1 MTGRTMRARGIIFAG
16 LLSALAACG
25 GGGDE
30 PPNVVPEEANG
41 QVVERSRADQV
52 AAERRERERQRL
64 AALEENDFVYFRYA
78 PDTSG
83 EQPRA
88 CLVFSKP
95 LNPDT
100 DYSTYIEM
108 RPAVRP
114 AYDVD
119 GRELCLEGLDFARSY
134 TATILEGLPSAEG
147 ETIEREED
155 VQISFEDRP
164 PYVGFSG
171 SGVILPRENADG
183 LAIETVNVEA
193 VDVKVYRVNDR
204 ALAFKSIGQG
214 EDAPQGRYS
223 YLYGEDDP
231 RDVSTEV
238 WSGTMDIDNVVNAP
252 VTTVFPLPD
261 VIGEL
266 KPGSYFVEINDA
278 VELDQYE
285 GPAASARRWIMLTD
299 LALTAYRGE
308 NGVDVTLRS
317 LQDGE
322 VLPNTR
328 VQLIAYNNEV
338 LGQAETGEDGRVR
351 FDAPL
356 LAGTGNSAPRMLMAF
371 GAKGDLA
378 VLDLTRAPIDLSEQN
393 TGGRRTPG
401 VVDGYIYAERGIYR
415 PGETVHLT
423 ALMRDRAGDAIENRA
438 GTLVLYRPNGLVA
451 DRYRFPSASGGGLQ
465 WDYTL
470 SDSASRGMWRVAMEI
485 DGAGEAG
492 SHRFSVE
499 DFVPQ
504 RIAVELEADDD
515 TAIGANGSRTVEV
528 DSRFLYGAPGAG
540 LTVQAQSRIEVDPS
554 PFEAFS
560 GYTFGRHDES
570 FGEQIIDITDQTTDG
585 AGKAMIR
592 LSPGNRA
599 RDADRP
605 LRLNTTVS
613 VLEPGGRAV
622 TESVRIPYRPRDLYV
637 GIKSDFK
644 GRAAEGKPASFELAA
659 VSGEG
664 SIVDTRLNW
673 KVIDIDYHYDWYRE
687 DGRWRW
693 RRSRTVSTV
702 NEGVVS
708 TDGTTQTISVDGLD
722 WGQHELIVSAEG
734 SSAESSTGFYVGWG
748 GYVSDDGVE
757 APDRVQ
763 VVLQEQ
769 RVVAGRPVALTVIPP
784 YDGEA
789 QIVVATDKVI
799 SVETRDVSTEGTQF
813 TLPVT
818 EEWGEGAYIL
828 VNVYTPRDPVVQSK
842 PRRAVGVGYVPLDMD
857 DRTFELE
864 IDAPEIVR
872 PRREQT
878 VKVDISGG
886 PREPVWLTVA
896 AVDEGILRLTKYQSP
911 DPVKYYFGKKAL
923 GVDIFDDY
931 GRLLDPN
938 LGLPAE
944 VRTGGDQLGGEGLS
958 VVPTK
963 SVTLFSGL
971 VEVGRSGEAEIT
983 FDVPEFNG
991 ELRLMAV
998 AWSKSG
1004 LGAASK
1010 PMTVRDQAPAE
1021 LILPRFLAPGDEALA
1036 TVSIDNIE
1044 LESGVFNASLDVSD
1058 PLDVPATE
1066 VSRTIPQGK
1075 RVDEGILIQS
1085 SATGISDVRLS
1096 VDGPDNYA
1104 VTRNYQIQTRS
1115 PWLPATSIS
1124 TAMMEAGDS
1133 WSIPD
1138 TLLANY
1144 VADSAEVTITF
1155 SSLPLD
1161 ANALYTSLARYPYG
1175 CTEQTVSRAM
1185 PLLYEEQLVAMG
1197 ADETAREPAR
1207 AQVQEAVTRILN
1219 RQSGDGAFGLW
1230 REGDRNASP
1239 WLGAYT
1245 SDFLYRANAEGY
1257 EVPDEALDRAYQSL
1271 RQIAQGDAWRV
1282 YGYDTDVWES
1292 RWHDD
1297 TEQKLMR
1304 RSSAYALYVLA
1315 KAGKADMSRLRYLHD
1330 RELDEMESPLARAH
1344 LAAALSYM
1352 GDRSRAK
1359 SAFDAAEE
1367 ALGYV
1372 NDGDYYQTPLRDLA
1386 GILSLAAE
1394 TGFNDHVARL
1404 AERLGLDAPDPSE
1417 LTTQEKAFA
1426 LLAVNGMRGEE
1437 EADGFSLT
1445 VDGLGRGNNNDHRY
1459 QLTADQASSDVSFSL
1474 GERST
1479 PVFRT
1484 VMVRGE
1490 PSSPPPAVSSRL
1502 QIAKSITNMTGGR
1515 VDLGK
1520 VRQGDKMVVSMLIT
1534 PEQRRTNPII
1544 VADLLPAGFEIETV
1558 LTNADGNRSG
1568 GQSDGAFSWLGEI
1581 DTANTAEARD
1591 DRFVAAIDVRS
1602 EQVRLA
1608 YVVRAVTPGAF
1619 VMPGANAEDMYRPE
1633 VFARSA
1639 PGRVTIDTQSAGTGG
1654 QQ

>member
-1 MTGRTMRARGIIFAG
+1 MTRRTNRARGFFLAG
-16 LLSALAACG
+16 LLAALAACG
-25 GGGDE
+25 GGDE
-30 PPNVVPEEANG
+30 PPTDVTEQAEG

-64 AALEENDFVYFRYA
+64 AAQEENDFAYFRYA

-83 EQPRA
+83 DQPRA

-95 LNPDT
+95 LDPDT
-100 DYSTYIEM
+100 DYSTYVEM

-114 AYDVD
+114 AYNVD

-147 ETIEREED
+147 AEIQREED

-164 PYVGFSG
+164 PYVGFAG
-171 SGVILPRENADG
+171 SGVILPREDADG
-183 LAIETVNVEA
+183 LAIETVNVEK
-193 VDVKVYRVNDR
+193 VGVTVYRVNDR
-204 ALAFKSIGQG
+204 ALAFKDISQG
-214 EDAPQGRYS
+214 ENAPEGRYS
-223 YLYGEDDP
+223 YLYGEEDP
-231 RDVSTEV
+231 RDVSSEV
-238 WSGTMDIDNVVNAP
+238 WSGSMEIDNVTNAP

-266 KPGSYFVEINDA
+266 QPGAYFVELKDA
-278 VELDQYE
+278 KDISDYD

-308 NGVDVTLRS
+308 NGLDVTLRS

-328 VQLIAYNNEV
+328 VQLIAFNNEV
-338 LGQAETGEDGRVR
+338 LGSAETSDSGRVR

-356 LAGTGNSAPRMLMAF
+356 LNGKGNMAPRMVMAF

-401 VVDGYIYAERGIYR
+401 VVDGYVYAERGIYR

-423 ALMRDRAGDAIENRA
+423 ALMRDRAGEAIENRA
-438 GTLVLYRPNGLVA
+438 GNLVLYRPNGLEA
-451 DRYRFPSASGGGLQ
+451 DRYRFPSAEGGGLQ
-465 WDYTL
+465 WDYQL
-470 SDSASRGMWRVAMEI
+470 SDSASRGMWRAVLDI
-485 DGAGEAG
+485 DGVGETG
-492 SHRFSVE
+492 SLRFAVE

-504 RIAVELEADDD
+504 RIAVDLETDEDL
-515 TAIGANGSRTVEV
+515 AIEAGGTREIEV

-540 LTVQAQSRIEVDPS
+540 LTVQSQARIEVDPS
-554 PFEAFS
+554 PFEAFN
-560 GYTFGRHDES
+560 GFEFGRHDQS
-570 FGEQIIDITDQTTDG
+570 FSEQIIELTDQTTDG
-585 AGKAMIR
+585 AGKAVLR

-637 GIKSDFK
+637 GIKEDFD
-644 GRAAEGKPASFELAA
+644 GRAESGKPVGFELAA
-659 VSGEG
+659 VNAEG

-673 KVIDIDYHYDWYRE
+673 KVLEIDYHYDWYRE

-702 NEGVVS
+702 NEGIVD
-708 TDGTTQTISVDGLD
+708 TDGTTQSVSVDGLD
-722 WGQHELIVSAEG
+722 WGEHELIVTADG
-734 SSAESSTGFYVGWG
+734 SSAEASTDFYVGWG
-748 GYVSDDGVE
+748 GYVSDQGVE

-763 VVLQEQ
+763 VVVQDQ
-769 RVVAGRPVALTVIPP
+769 KIVAGRPAAITIIPP

-789 QIVVATDKVI
+789 QIVVATDKVL
-799 SVETRDVSTEGTQF
+799 SVETRDVSAEGTQF

-818 EEWGEGAYIL
+818 EEWGEGAYVL

-842 PRRAVGVGYVPLDMD
+842 PRRAVGVGYVPIDMD
-857 DRTFELE
+857 NRTFELE

-878 VKVDISGG
+878 IEVDISGG
-886 PREPVWLTVA
+886 PREHVWLTLA
-896 AVDEGILRLTKYQSP
+896 AVDEGILRLTKYKSP
-911 DPVKYYFGKKAL
+911 DPVEYYFGKKAL
-923 GVDIFDDY
+923 GVEIYDDY

-938 LGLPAE
+938 MGLPAE
-944 VRTGGDQLGGEGLS
+944 VRTGGDQLGGEGLT

-963 SVTLFSGL
+963 SVALFSGL
-971 VEVGRSGEAEIT
+971 VEVGRSGKAKVT

-998 AWSKSG
+998 AWSESG
-1004 LGAASK
+1004 LGTASK
-1010 PMTVRDQAPAE
+1010 PMTVRDPAPSE

-1044 LESGVFNASLDVSD
+1044 LDEGTFTASLDVTD

-1066 VSRTIPQGK
+1066 VSRTIPNGK
-1075 RVDEGILIQS
+1075 RADEGVLITS
-1085 SATGISDVRLS
+1085 DGAGISDVRLS
-1096 VDGPDNYA
+1096 VNGPENYSI
-1104 VTRNYQIQTRS
+1104 TRNYQIQSRS

-1124 TAMMEAGDS
+1124 TAMMEPGDS

-1138 TLLANY
+1138 SLLVNY
-1144 VADSAEVTITF
+1144 KPDTAEVTITF

-1185 PLLYEEQLVAMG
+1185 PLLYEEQLVVMG
-1197 ADETAREPAR
+1197 ADETARESADM
-1207 AQVQEAVTRILN
+1207 QVQEAVTRVLN
-1219 RQSGDGAFGLW
+1219 RQSSEGAFGLW

-1245 SDFLYRANAEGY
+1245 TDFLYRANAEGY
-1257 EVPDEALDRAYQSL
+1257 EVPQEALDRAYQSM

-1282 YGYDTDVWES
+1282 YGYETDVWES

-1297 TEQKLMR
+1297 TEKKLMR
-1304 RSSAYALYVLA
+1304 RASAYALYVLA

-1330 RELDEMESPLARAH
+1330 RELDEMESPLTRAH

-1359 SAFDAAEE
+1359 SAFDAAED

-1372 NDGDYYQTPLRDLA
+1372 NDGDYYQTPLRDLSGVLA
-1386 GILSLAAE
+1386 LAAE

-1404 AERLGLDAPDPSE
+1404 AERLGEDAPDPSE

-1426 LLAVNGMRGEE
+1426 LLAVNGMRGDDES
-1437 EADGFSLT
+1437 DGFRLN

-1459 QLTADQASSDVSFSL
+1459 RLSAEQATSDVTFSL
-1474 GERST
+1474 GERSV

-1490 PSSPPPAVSSRL
+1490 PSSPPPATSSKLRV
-1502 QIAKSITNMTGGR
+1502 AKSVRNMTGGR

-1520 VRQGDKMVVSMLIT
+1520 IRQGEQLVVSVQIT
-1534 PEQRRTNPII
+1534 PEQRRTNPVI

-1558 LTNADGNRSG
+1558 LKPADGDRPNNG
-1568 GQSDGAFSWLGEI
+1568 TDGAFSWLGEI
-1581 DTANTAEARD
+1581 NEANTDEARD
-1591 DRFVAAIDVRS
+1591 DRFVAAIDVRD
-1602 EQVRLA
+1602 EPVRLA

-1619 VMPGANAEDMYRPE
+1619 AMPGANAEDMYRPD

-1639 PGRVTIDTQSAGTGG
+1639 PGRVTIETQSAGTGG
-1654 QQ
+1654 QK